1 MDIHEYQAKSLL
13 SEFGVKVPQG
23 GVAYGPD
30 QAVYVATELGG
41 AHWAVK
47 AQIHSG
53 GRGKAGGVKLCRT
66 YSEVAAAAKAMIGST
81 LVTNQ
86 TGPQGK
92 VVRRLYI
99 EKAMPFERELYL
111 GFVLDRKIERIR
123 VIASVEGGMDIEEIA
138 RDKPE
143 SLMQVEVEPA
153 VGMQPFQARQLA
165 FGLGLN
171 LKQVSQ
177 AVNIILGCY
186 RAFRDLDAT
195 MVEIN
200 PMVVTAD
207 DQVIAL
213 DAKMSFD
220 DNALFRR
227 PKITEMRDPGE
238 EDPREARAAEFG
250 LNYVG
255 LSGDIG
261 CIINGAGLAMATMDN
276 IKYCGGEPANF
287 LDVGGGASPERVAAA
302 FNLVLTDSN
311 VKCILVNIFAGINRC
326 DWVAQGVVQ
335 AAKGLRVPLVVRL
348 AGTNVEQGQKIIR
361 ECGLPI
367 ITADSLMEACEKS
380 VKLARGEHVA

>member
-13 SEFGVKVPQG
+13 SEFGVRVPQG

-41 AHWAVK
+41 SHWAVK

-66 YSEVAAAAKAMIGST
+66 YSEVAAAAKGMIGST

-177 AVNIILGCY
+177 AVSIILGCY

-220 DNALFRR
+220 DNALFRHS
-227 PKITEMRDPGE
+227 KVTEMHDPGE

-287 LDVGGGASPERVAAA
+287 LDVGGRVARA
-302 FNLVLTDSN
+302 
-311 VKCILVNIFAGINRC
+311 CRC
-326 DWVAQGVVQ
+326 SFQPRAY
-335 AAKGLRVPLVVRL
+335 R
-348 AGTNVEQGQKIIR
+348 
-361 ECGLPI
+361 
-367 ITADSLMEACEKS
+367 
-380 VKLARGEHVA
+380 

>member
-1 MDIHEYQAKSLL
+1 
-13 SEFGVKVPQG
+13 
-23 GVAYGPD
+23 
-30 QAVYVATELGG
+30 
-41 AHWAVK
+41 VK

-66 YSEVAAAAKAMIGST
+66 YNEVTAAAKALLGST

-92 VVRRLYI
+92 QVHRLYI
-99 EKAMPFERELYL
+99 EKATPYERELYL

-123 VIASVEGGMDIEEIA
+123 VIASVEGGMEIEEIA
-138 RDKPE
+138 HEKPE
-143 SLMQVEVEPA
+143 SIIQIEIEPA
-153 VGMQPFQARQLA
+153 VGMQPFQARQIA

-177 AVNIILGCY
+177 AVAIILGCY
-186 RAFRDLDAT
+186 RAFRDLDAV

-200 PMVVTAD
+200 PLVVTKD

-227 PKITEMRDPGE
+227 PQITEMRDPAE

-255 LSGDIG
+255 LEGDIG

-302 FNLVLTDSN
+302 FNLVLTDPK
-311 VKCILVNIFAGINRC
+311 VKCILVNIFAGVNRC

-335 AAKGLRVPLVVRL
+335 AAKDLRIPLVVRL
-348 AGTNVEQGQKIIR
+348 AGTNVEEGQKIIR
-361 ECGLPI
+361 ESGLPI
-367 ITADSLMEACEKS
+367 VSADSLMEACEKA
-380 VKLARGEHVA
+380 VQLAKSH

>member
-23 GVAYGPD
+23 GVAYGAD

-41 AHWAVK
+41 SHWAVK

-227 PKITEMRDPGE
+227 PQITEMRDPAE

-255 LSGDIG
+255 LTGDIG

-335 AAKGLRVPLVVRL
+335 AAKDLRVPLVVRL
-348 AGTNVEQGQKIIR
+348 AGTNVEEGQKIIR

-380 VKLARGEHVA
+380 VKLARGERVA

>member
-13 SEFGVKVPQG
+13 SGFGVAVPAG
-23 GVAYGPD
+23 GVAYSPD

-66 YSEVAAAAKAMIGST
+66 YNDVATAAQGMLGAR

-86 TGPQGK
+86 TGPEGK
-92 VVRRLYI
+92 VVHRLYV
-99 EKAMPFERELYL
+99 EKATAFERELYL

-123 VIASVEGGMDIEEIA
+123 VIASAEGGMEIEEIA
-138 RDKPE
+138 HSKPE
-143 SLMQVEVEPA
+143 SIMQIEVEPA
-153 VGMQPFQARQLA
+153 VGLQPFQARQLA
-165 FGLGLN
+165 FGLGLSI
-171 LKQVSQ
+171 KQVSQ
-177 AVNIILGCY
+177 AVTIIMGCY

-200 PMVVTAD
+200 PLVVTKD

-227 PKITEMRDPGE
+227 PQVTEMRDPAE
-238 EDPREARAAEFG
+238 EDPREAQAAEHG

-276 IKYCGGEPANF
+276 IKYAGGEPANF
-287 LDVGGGASPERVAAA
+287 LDVGGGASPERVGAA
-302 FNLVLTDSN
+302 FRLVLSDRN

-326 DWVAQGVVQ
+326 DWVAEGVVQ
-335 AAKGLRVPLVVRL
+335 AAKGLSVPLVVRL
-348 AGTNVEQGQKIIR
+348 AGTNVEEGQKIIR

-367 ITADSLMEACEKS
+367 VTADSLMEACEKS
-380 VKLARGEHVA
+380 VRLARGEKVA